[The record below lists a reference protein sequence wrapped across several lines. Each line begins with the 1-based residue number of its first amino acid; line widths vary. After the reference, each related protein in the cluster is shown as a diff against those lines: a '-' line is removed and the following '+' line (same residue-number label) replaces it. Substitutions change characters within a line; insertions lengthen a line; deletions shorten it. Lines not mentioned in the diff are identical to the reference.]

1 MNLDAKSLEITCHSS
16 YILFGFQTELTMMDI
31 QSLQAHSS
39 SDLEQK
45 DQRIEDLLRVCLLT
59 IYCFRGSAVA

>member
-1 MNLDAKSLEITCHSS
+1 
-16 YILFGFQTELTMMDI
+16 MMDI

-59 IYCFRGSAVA
+59 IYYFRGSAVAQLVELLSLLFTSIIPTISYWAV

>member
-1 MNLDAKSLEITCHSS
+1 
-16 YILFGFQTELTMMDI
+16 MMDI

-59 IYCFRGSAVA
+59 IYYFWGIAVAQLVELLSLLFTSIIPTISYWAA